1 MREDCRYH
9 DVDDIY
15 QCSRTYPGPSPKGA
29 NLEVGFIYPVCANPN
44 GQVIGKTSIK
54 PTRNLSENVHWNEI
68 ACLARLIL
76 VVGNNAKN
84 TVQSQ
89 LFVPEIMHLVT
100 LIAATGHLY
109 VRGTVWGIVTH
120 MLHALYSLRLTD
132 ATASPEIQVMLDEC
146 CQPEGLRLFGLSK
159 PTPTSEF
166 MLYDPPSPKALID
179 DLEALTRLLLRIM
192 ETISGSKGKHHL
204 VRNVVQLLT
213 KLQGFSTFGALDG

>member
-1 MREDCRYH
+1 MYLCFVY
-9 DVDDIY
+9 V
-15 QCSRTYPGPSPKGA
+15 
-29 NLEVGFIYPVCANPN
+29 VCANIH

-68 ACLARLIL
+68 ACLSRLIL

-100 LIAATGHLY
+100 LIAATGQLY

-146 CQPEGLRLFGLSK
+146 CQPEGLRLFGLNK
-159 PTPTSEF
+159 PTPTSDYV
-166 MLYDPPSPKALID
+166 LYDPPSTKAVID

-192 ETISGSKGKHHL
+192 ETISGTKGKYHS
-204 VRNVVQLLT
+204 VSNTEQMLT
-213 KLQGFSTFGALDG
+213 GLQGFSTSGGLDG